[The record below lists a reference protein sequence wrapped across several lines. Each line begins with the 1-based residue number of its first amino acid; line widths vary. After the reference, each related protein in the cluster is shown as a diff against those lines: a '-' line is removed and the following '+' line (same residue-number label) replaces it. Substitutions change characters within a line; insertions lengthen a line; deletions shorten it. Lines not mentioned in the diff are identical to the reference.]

1 MTVPEILDALGLK
14 ASVLVA
20 GFAGGALR
28 AFSTRNHKKRELI
41 VSPIC
46 GALAAGYLTGAAVHF
61 MRTMSIPLP
70 DDPVAAWGAVGF
82 LIGVCAMW
90 ITDALL
96 EILVRRF
103 KGPALGADDR

>member
-1 MTVPEILDALGLK
+1 MTFPEILDALGLK
-14 ASVLVA
+14 ASVMVA

-46 GALAAGYLTGAAVHF
+46 GSLAAGYLTGATVHY
-61 MRTMSIPLP
+61 MRFLNIPLP

-96 EILVRRF
+96 EMLVRRF
-103 KGPALGADDR
+103 KGPVTGKDL

>member
-1 MTVPEILDALGLK
+1 MTIPEILDALGLK

-28 AFSTRNHKKRELI
+28 AFSTRDHKKRELI
-41 VSPIC
+41 ISPIS
-46 GALAAGYLTGAAVHF
+46 GALAAGYLTGAVVHYL
-61 MRTMSIPLP
+61 RVINIPLP

-90 ITDALL
+90 ITDAFL
-96 EILVRRF
+96 EALVRRF
-103 KGPALGADDR
+103 KGPTDAV

>member
-1 MTVPEILDALGLK
+1 MSLPEILDALGLK

-28 AFSTRNHKKRELI
+28 ALSRRNHKSRELI
-41 VSPIC
+41 VSPIS
-46 GALAAGYLTGAAVHF
+46 GALAAGYLTGAVVHY
-61 MRTMSIPLP
+61 MRSLNIPLP
-70 DDPVAAWGAVGF
+70 EDPVAAWGAVGF

-96 EILVRRF
+96 EALVRRF
-103 KGPALGADDR
+103 KGPSA

>member
-28 AFSTRNHKKRELI
+28 AMSRRDHKKRELLI
-41 VSPIC
+41 SPIS
-46 GALAAGYLTGAAVHF
+46 GALAAGYLTGAVVHY
-61 MRTMSIPLP
+61 MRTMGIPLP

-96 EILVRRF
+96 EALVRRL
-103 KGPALGADDR
+103 KGPSV

>member
-1 MTVPEILDALGLK
+1 MMTITEVLDALGLK

-20 GFAGGALR
+20 GFAGGMLR
-28 AFSTRNHKKRELI
+28 SLSRRQHKKRELI

-46 GALAAGYLTGAAVHF
+46 GALAAGYLTGFVVHY
-61 MRTMSIPLP
+61 MRALSMPLP

-90 ITDALL
+90 LSDALL
-96 EILVRRF
+96 EALARR
-103 KGPALGADDR
+103 LTGATGN